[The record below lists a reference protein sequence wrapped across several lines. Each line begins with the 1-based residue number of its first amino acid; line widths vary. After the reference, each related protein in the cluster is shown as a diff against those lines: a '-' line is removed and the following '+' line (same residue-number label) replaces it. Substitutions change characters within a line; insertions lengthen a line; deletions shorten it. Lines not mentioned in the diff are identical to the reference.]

1 VWKLAFDDTT
11 QQEEFTGRFIRMLF
25 KNDDGSHCV
34 ALYAPKGARKE
45 FVTVV
50 GSTLPESAADV
61 TFRGSWKT
69 HERYGKQFVAE
80 MVVNLLPK
88 ASKEVIKFIA
98 SLKTGIGEQKAKKM
112 VDLVGIDRF
121 WDEFSTDPMQFMS
134 IEGIS
139 QKSLLRMIDEV
150 KKLTVQQSLF
160 RFFGTDLSLTAKQYQ
175 KICKFFA
182 DASDVMV
189 DQIQEN
195 PYLLMHC
202 DYTFAELDRFCHARR
217 VVYAT
222 KDRMLAAA
230 QQILMDAKG
239 HCHVGLPKNELI
251 SNMAKLLRQFTAIST
266 AEIETGLSD
275 ILASEELIFKAG
287 LFYLPRAYNE
297 ESLIASVVARMA
309 RKKQFIPEDK
319 FVKAMEKYGKDKGF
333 TLSGDQQKAV
343 WTALTRSMC
352 IITGGPGTGKSTILD
367 AILYCWKEFVD
378 DNWLLLAP
386 TGKAAVRMTETTGQG
401 ATTIHSA
408 LRLNVA
414 NECLDERIPPVETI
428 TQSLVVADECS
439 MLDQSVMASLASALR
454 GKGVQHLVLVGDP
467 NQLPSVGWG
476 NILADL
482 IQSGVV
488 PVQRLNTIYR
498 QGAESPIITNS
509 KKMMEDDAD
518 LVWEPMFRRFH
529 VGNDEQNM
537 EAACNLYLK
546 FIQNYGIENVVL
558 LSPYSKKTDIC
569 TKVMNKRLQQA
580 INPDRG
586 QPQIE
591 VKSWLNN
598 KPFPTFF
605 RRGDRVMQLK
615 NTDTLSNGDV
625 GTIVFVAPNA
635 PETEAC
641 VVVEFENGVTQ
652 KYLRDDL
659 NQLDHAYALSI
670 HKSQGSQWKLVLVI
684 LPNQPASFLKRNV
697 LYTAITRS
705 SKYVGIFGP
714 TATVSYMIHN
724 AEENER
730 YTNLDA
736 QVKEI
741 DQFEAA

>member
-1 VWKLAFDDTT
+1 MAFDEI
-11 QQEEFTGRFIRMLF
+11 QRQEEFTGRFYRMLF

-34 ALYAPKGARKE
+34 ALYSAKGARKE
-45 FVTVV
+45 MVTVV
-50 GSTLPESAADV
+50 GSNLPESSADV

-88 ASKEVIKFIA
+88 ATREIVKFIA
-98 SLKTGIGEQKAKKM
+98 SLKTGIGEKKAAKM
-112 VDLVGIDRF
+112 VEMVGVDRF
-121 WDEFSTDPMQFMS
+121 WDEFNTDPMQFMS

-139 QKSLLRMIDEV
+139 QKSLLRMTDEV

-160 RFFGTDLSLTAKQYQ
+160 QFFGTDLPLSAKQYQ
-175 KICKFFA
+175 KICKYFA
-182 DASDVMV
+182 DTDIMV
-189 DQIQEN
+189 DQIQDN

-202 DYTFAELDRFCHARR
+202 DYTFGELDRFCHVRKVPYA
-217 VVYAT
+217 VY
-222 KDRMLAAA
+222 DRLLAAA
-230 QQILMDAKG
+230 QQILTDARNQS
-239 HCHVGLPKNELI
+239 HVGLPQDVLMGKFDKI
-251 SNMAKLLRQFTAIST
+251 LRQISPVPT
-266 AEIETGLSD
+266 DEIHKHLLD
-275 ILASEELIFKAG
+275 ILASEDLIFKDG
-287 LFYLPRAYNE
+287 LYYLPRSFNE
-297 ESLIASVVARMA
+297 ETLIASVVTRMT

-319 FVKAMEKYGKDKGF
+319 FKNAMEQYGKEKGF
-333 TLSGDQQKAV
+333 TLSPDQQKAV
-343 WTALTRSMC
+343 WTALTRSVC

-378 DNWLLLAP
+378 DDWLLLAP

-408 LRLNVA
+408 LRLNVS
-414 NECLDERIPPVETI
+414 NECLDERIPPVETV

-439 MLDQSVMASLASALR
+439 MLDQSVMASLVSALK
-454 GKGVQHLVLVGDP
+454 GKDVQHLVLVGDP

-529 VGNDEQNM
+529 VGTDDQNM

-558 LSPYSKKTDIC
+558 LSPYSRKTDIC

-580 INPDRG
+580 INPDQG

-591 VKSWLNN
+591 VKGWLNN

-605 RRGDRVMQLK
+605 RTGDRVMQQK

-625 GTIVFVAPNA
+625 GTIIFVAPNA
-635 PETEAC
+635 PETEPC
-641 VVVEFENGVTQ
+641 VVVKFENGVKQ
-652 KYLRDDL
+652 NYLRDDL

-684 LPNQPASFLKRNV
+684 LPNQTASFLKRNV

-736 QVKEI
+736 QVKEMSQI
-741 DQFEAA
+741 EAA

>member
-1 VWKLAFDDTT
+1 
-11 QQEEFTGRFIRMLF
+11 MLF

-34 ALYAPKGARKE
+34 ALYSPKGARKDL
-45 FVTVV
+45 VTVV
-50 GSTLPESAADV
+50 GSNLPESAADV
-61 TFRGSWKT
+61 TFRGTWKT
-69 HERYGKQFVAE
+69 HERYGKQFMAE
-80 MVVNLLPK
+80 MVVNLLPR
-88 ASKEVIKFIA
+88 ATKEVVKFIA
-98 SLKTGIGEQKAKKM
+98 SLKTGIGERKAEKM
-112 VDLVGIDRF
+112 VTLVGIDRF
-121 WDEFSTDPMQFMS
+121 WDEFATDPMQFLS
-134 IEGIS
+134 VGGIS
-139 QKSLLRMIDEV
+139 QKSILRLQDEV
-150 KKLTVQQSLF
+150 AKLTVQQKLF
-160 RFFGTDLSLTAKQYQ
+160 QFFGTDLSLSAKQYQ
-175 KICKFFA
+175 KICKYFA
-182 DASDVMV
+182 DANEFMV

-195 PYLLMHC
+195 PYLLMQC
-202 DYTFAELDRFCHARR
+202 EYTFTELDRFCHARKVSYSVR
-217 VVYAT
+217 
-222 KDRMLAAA
+222 DRLLAAA
-230 QQILMDAKG
+230 QQALMDAKG
-239 HCHVGLPKNELI
+239 HCHAGLPKVELI
-251 SNMAKLLRQFTAIST
+251 GNMEKILRNFSAVPTQ
-266 AEIETGLSD
+266 EIEKILWD
-275 ILASEELIFKAG
+275 ILSSGELVFNAG

-297 ESLIASVVARMA
+297 ESLIASVAARMA
-309 RKKQFIPEDK
+309 RKTQLIPEEK
-319 FVKAMEKYGKDKGF
+319 FQKAMEQYGKDKGF
-333 TLSGDQQKAV
+333 TLSNDQQKAV

-408 LRLNVA
+408 LRLNVS

-439 MLDQSVMASLASALR
+439 MLDQSVMASLASALK

-476 NILADL
+476 NVLADL

-580 INPDRG
+580 INPDQG

-635 PETEAC
+635 PETEPC
-641 VVVEFENGVTQ
+641 VVVKFENGITQ
-652 KYLRDDL
+652 NYLRDDL

-741 DQFEAA
+741 AQLEAA